1 MTRTSLAVQL
11 LRLRASTAGG
21 TGLIPDQGT
30 NVKDLTCHTNRK
42 KKVMKETENNR
53 VDIGVLV

>member
-1 MTRTSLAVQL
+1 MFKHSPAN
-11 LRLRASTAGG
+11 AED

-42 KKVMKETENNR
+42 KKVTKETENNR

>member
-1 MTRTSLAVQL
+1 MTRTSLAIQL
-11 LRLRASTAGG
+11 LKLRASTAGD

-30 NVKDLTCHTNRK
+30 NVKDLTCHTKK

-53 VDIGVLV
+53 LDNGVLV